1 MHADLV
7 RTFSQ
12 SRISLGF
19 ATAGESHAGPR
30 RLTHLRLR
38 EFEAPMSGALYLTE
52 RQDELAEYFCIGREV
67 LAYADRDDLL
77 DQVRY
82 YLAHPEQAER
92 IRRAGRHRAR
102 RDHTWQ
108 HRFRDLFSV
117 LGIDRQVT

>member
-1 MHADLV
+1 V

-19 ATAGESHAGPR
+19 ATAGDSHAGPR

-92 IRRAGRHRAR
+92 IRRAGYHRAR

-108 HRFRDLFSV
+108 QRFRELFAV
-117 LGIDRQVT
+117 LGIDG